1 MIMDYR
7 FRRSFLFVSILIIC
21 FCTCQIHP
29 QTGRKIAAFGSSVCN
44 GTGDNLKQGGY
55 IGRFKELMAKY
66 GWEVV
71 NVSRGGDNTSTIQER
86 WEKTDKPTKREVKDN
101 QYLLPQKPDY
111 VIIGLSLNNEGLR
124 KVSEEQQDSLF
135 DKFKNGLTGIIDRC
149 KKEGYK
155 VVVANCY
162 PHQLFT
168 ESQYQVTKKMNMLI
182 NSWKVPSI
190 NLLGAIDDGQGHW
203 GELFNSDDTHPS
215 GGGHREMSFAIVPTL
230 FDALAA
236 GKPAPEFSSSGK
248 FVIINGKAHPAF
260 SFTPRDTIHSFAV
273 SFVFKYL
280 EDCTLLA
287 MAGHDANVVTT
298 QFTAKEVQKQ
308 GIELYASPDSTE
320 RSVEI
325 KDSELLYHSE
335 EGNMISGG
343 KLIKGVMYKLT
354 ISHCLARGTMDVY
367 VGDQRIGSMPERF
380 IPAEFRFVIN
390 GKTAL
395 KDLLIYRSSLNA
407 EEVHAINRNQ
417 MIQYS
422 LEVYAPLIDY
432 ASGKPI
438 NNLAQSEAELKMNK

>member
-1 MIMDYR
+1 MRKLRCYPVLCIVIALALGFQSYAQ
-7 FRRSFLFVSILIIC
+7 S
-21 FCTCQIHP
+21 
-29 QTGRKIAAFGSSVCN
+29 GRKIAAFGSSVCN
-44 GTGDNLKQGGY
+44 GMGDHLKQGGY

-168 ESQYQVTKKMNMLI
+168 EAQYRITKKMNLLI
-182 NSWKVPSI
+182 NSWKLPSI
-190 NLLGAIDDGQGHW
+190 NLLGAVDDGQGHW
-203 GELFNSDDTHPS
+203 GESFNYDDTHPS

-236 GKPAPEFSSSGK
+236 GKPIPEFSSSSK
-248 FVIINGKAHPAF
+248 SAVITRKAIPAF
-260 SFTPRDTIHSFAV
+260 SFIPRDTIHSFAV
-273 SFVFKYL
+273 SFMFKDL
-280 EDCTLLA
+280 GDCKLLK
-287 MAGHDANVVTT
+287 MLGHSVHTVTSE
-298 QFTAKEVQKQ
+298 FIAKEEKKE
-308 GIELYASPDSTE
+308 GKELYALSDTAE
-320 RSVEI
+320 RYLEI
-325 KDSELLYHSE
+325 KDNELLYHSQD
-335 EGNMISGG
+335 GNVISGG
-343 KLIKGVMYKLT
+343 TLIKGVMYKITL
-354 ISHCLARGTMDVY
+354 SHCLARGMMDLY
-367 VGDQRIGSMPERF
+367 VGDQRIGSLPEMF
-380 IPAEFRFVIN
+380 IPSEFHFCSN
-390 GKTAL
+390 GKAAM

-407 EEVHAINRNQ
+407 DEVQALNRNQ
-417 MIQYS
+417 MIQSS
-422 LEVYAPLIDY
+422 LEVYAPLIEY
-432 ASGKPI
+432 APGKPI
-438 NNLAQSEAELKMNK
+438 KNLAQSKEELKVNK